1 MIVGVTLGDVVC
13 MWTKQG
19 MSPAMVTRVNGDG
32 TMSLTVF
39 LVGETTYRDNV
50 QEYVAEADDSDDEKV
65 GYWSAWV

>member
-1 MIVGVTLGDVVC
+1 
-13 MWTKQG
+13 
-19 MSPAMVTRVNGDG
+19 MVTRVNGDG